1 MFNILFRYFSLR
13 YVSLIVLLLTPSANT
28 WSADISFDFVDFNF
42 TSSTINLSASPEK
55 IEGNGFGFALSL
67 GFNPHYA
74 LTLSVDATTFDNFQH
89 KPVESIKTTTLGIVA
104 HTQLTNHTAVYG
116 DASALVA
123 ETTTN
128 KNATESGQS
137 GMGYKIKAGVRQ
149 MVGTSIEL
157 EFTASHF
164 YALDYP
170 ANNLYAAIR
179 YYTNKHLAIGFAYRA
194 GSNQDTIAAHA
205 RASF

>member
-1 MFNILFRYFSLR
+1 MFNILSRHISLR
-13 YVSLIVLLLTPSANT
+13 YVSLIVLLLIPSANA
-28 WSADISFDFVDFNF
+28 WSADISFDYVDFNF
-42 TSSTINLSASPEK
+42 TSSTIDLSAPPEK

-89 KPVESIKTTTLGIVA
+89 QPVESIKTTNLGITA
-104 HTQLTNHTAVYG
+104 HTKLTDHTAIYA
-116 DASALVA
+116 DASALLA

-137 GMGYKIKAGVRQ
+137 GVGYRIKAGLRQ
-149 MVGTSIEL
+149 MVSKYLEL
-157 EFTASHF
+157 ELAASHF
-164 YALDYP
+164 YVLEYP
-170 ANNLYAAIR
+170 ANNLHVVAR
-179 YYTNKHLAIGFAYRA
+179 YYFYQQITIGFAYRT
-194 GSNQDTIAAHA
+194 GNNHDTIAVHA